1 MHPPLRAWRNAGPR
15 HPMDRPAHEN
25 GFARPPD
32 AGGRH
37 RGEEPFESCRTRE
50 SGYVG
55 GEHAHRRAGAAA
67 RHVRHGRG
75 VEPTPAGAAL
85 YHRAKAI
92 LRSVEL
98 AQNSVAEFGMSG
110 QPKIRLA
117 ANRSSIIQFLPQAL
131 SRYYVSEPNVQIE
144 LQERYSYDIPRLI
157 ADADSDIGIYHAV
170 TPAPG
175 IHSIAYHRDRV
186 VLVVPLDH
194 PLATHNETT
203 LEAAKDYPFVGYFPR
218 HSYEAFLSLAED
230 GLSRPLNVRIEVS
243 NYEARCRMIRE
254 RIGIGIMP
262 ELIAASYLGRYGLR
276 AIRLLDG
283 WATRQFYIGLRNSGE
298 QPPLLATFIAHLLAA
313 AGDEKASE

>member
-1 MHPPLRAWRNAGPR
+1 MPARVLPWIIPR
-15 HPMDRPAHEN
+15 MKMDLPGLQMLVAAIEAMSLSKAAEREN
-25 GFARPPD
+25 LATSAASKRI
-32 AGGRH
+32 A
-37 RGEEPFESCRTRE
+37 ELE
-50 SGYVG
+50 
-55 GEHAHRRAGAAA
+55 RRLGTKLL
-67 RHVRHGRG
+67 VRHGRG

-194 PLATHNETT
+194 PLATHNETM

-298 QPPLLATFIAHLLAA
+298 QQPLLATFIAHLLAA
-313 AGDEKASE
+313 AGDERSTDFS

>member
-1 MHPPLRAWRNAGPR
+1 
-15 HPMDRPAHEN
+15 
-25 GFARPPD
+25 
-32 AGGRH
+32 
-37 RGEEPFESCRTRE
+37 
-50 SGYVG
+50 
-55 GEHAHRRAGAAA
+55 
-67 RHVRHGRG
+67 
-75 VEPTPAGAAL
+75 
-85 YHRAKAI
+85 
-92 LRSVEL
+92 
-98 AQNSVAEFGMSG
+98 
-110 QPKIRLA
+110 
-117 ANRSSIIQFLPQAL
+117 
-131 SRYYVSEPNVQIE
+131 VSEPNVQIE

>member
-1 MHPPLRAWRNAGPR
+1 MPARVLPWIIPR
-15 HPMDRPAHEN
+15 MKMDLPGLQMLVAAIEAKSLSKAAEREN
-25 GFARPPD
+25 LATSAASKRI
-32 AGGRH
+32 A
-37 RGEEPFESCRTRE
+37 ELE
-50 SGYVG
+50 
-55 GEHAHRRAGAAA
+55 RRLGTTLL
-67 RHVRHGRG
+67 VRHGRG

-194 PLATHNETT
+194 PLATHNETM

-298 QPPLLATFIAHLLAA
+298 QQPLLATFIAHLLAA
-313 AGDEKASE
+313 AGDERSTDFS